1 MEEMSKIRAIVLAAG
16 ESKRMGFPKMLLDFG
31 GKTMLERVIQNITN
45 SEIPDVIVVLGAE
58 REKLTEI
65 IERMPVSHCFNEN
78 YREGM
83 LSSVKCGF
91 RNIPADTDAVLVFQG
106 DQPFISPEVI
116 NSVIEKYL
124 SSEFGLV
131 MPVFNGKRG
140 HPLLIDRRYFNEIE
154 LLDSSEGLRS
164 LARKNSEDVLEVN
177 TNQPGILRDFDTY
190 AEYKNE
196 INQKL

>member
-1 MEEMSKIRAIVLAAG
+1 MKKFWAIVLAAG
-16 ESKRMGFPKMLLDFG
+16 ESKRMGSPKMLLDFG
-31 GKTMLERVIQNITN
+31 GVTMLERVIENITN
-45 SEIPDVIVVLGAE
+45 SKISDTIVVLGAE
-58 REKLTEI
+58 RDKLTEI

-91 RNIPADTDAVLVFQG
+91 RNVPADTDAVLVFQG

-124 SSEFGLV
+124 SSDFGLV

-140 HPLLIDRRYFNEIE
+140 HPLLIDSRYFNEIE

-164 LARKNSEDVLEVN
+164 LARRNSEDVLEVN

>member
-1 MEEMSKIRAIVLAAG
+1 MKKFWAIVLAAG
-16 ESKRMGFPKMLLDFG
+16 ESKRMGSPKMLLDFG
-31 GKTMLERVIQNITN
+31 GVTMLERVIENITN
-45 SEIPDVIVVLGAE
+45 SKISDTIVVLGAE
-58 REKLTEI
+58 RDKLTEI

-91 RNIPADTDAVLVFQG
+91 RNVPADTDAVLVFQG

-124 SSEFGLV
+124 SSDFGLV

-140 HPLLIDRRYFNEIE
+140 HPLLIDSRYFNEIE

-164 LARKNSEDVLEVN
+164 LARRNSEDVLEVN

-190 AEYKNE
+190 AEYRNE